1 MNHDANISRADFL
14 RKFPIIFLKKLNPFW
29 EAEIVSAPLVRSG
42 LKRQCLETESQSSAF
57 IPRVDISRCLAWGQ
71 MECQFCYLACP
82 HRDKAIEMREH
93 KPVIIAAGCDGCAM
107 CVEACKTINNTPA
120 LEMVH
125 GNRIGKVN

>member
-14 RKFPIIFLKKLNPFW
+14 RKFPVIFFEKLKPFW
-29 EAEIVSAPLVRSG
+29 EEEIVSAPPAGAS
-42 LKRQCLETESQSSAF
+42 

-107 CVEACKTINNTPA
+107 CVDACKTVNNTPA
-120 LEMVH
+120 LEMVP
-125 GNRIGKVN
+125 VSQ